1 MSKLDFL
8 IPPGILSLI
17 DEDKLELAISLS
29 ATSARG
35 VWPRARIWLDDVIID
50 DQQINKHATI
60 NYKLPKKLKDTV
72 ILKIEYLDK
81 TSDHTVVDESG
92 QIIENQSLNIDSLFI
107 NNVDVVKTQII
118 YKLGVYTRILSESTL
133 QYFRD
138 HGIDYGPSHSLTMTE
153 NGSWDI
159 NLTFPVTKQ
168 IIELTAIRKKHEL
181 WLDDDILSEIN
192 DTINQIR
199 NAQ

>member
-1 MSKLDFL
+1 M
-8 IPPGILSLI
+8 
-17 DEDKLELAISLS
+17 
-29 ATSARG
+29 
-35 VWPRARIWLDDVIID
+35 IIGN
-50 DQQINKHATI
+50 QQINKHATI